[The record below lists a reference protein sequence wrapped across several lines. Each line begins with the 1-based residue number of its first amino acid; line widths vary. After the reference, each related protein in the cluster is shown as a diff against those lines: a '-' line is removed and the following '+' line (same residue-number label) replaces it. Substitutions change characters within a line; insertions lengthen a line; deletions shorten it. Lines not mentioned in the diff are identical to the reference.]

1 MSTVD
6 PKSESGNKY
15 KTSMERELQL
25 MVEEGLWS
33 PVDAKEMHRYM
44 MDVYNDKSKDEK
56 REEFLQGTM
65 YLYRKSLNKLKN

>member
-1 MSTVD
+1 MSRVD

-33 PVDAKEMHRYM
+33 PVDTKEMHRYM

-56 REEFLQGTM
+56 REKFLQGTM
-65 YLYRKSLNKLKN
+65 YLYRKSLNKL

>member
-1 MSTVD
+1 MSRVD

-25 MVEEGLWS
+25 MEEEGLWS
-33 PVDAKEMHRYM
+33 PVDTKEMHRYM
-44 MDVYNDKSKDEK
+44 MDVYNDKSQDEN

-65 YLYRKSLNKLKN
+65 YLYRKSLNKL

>member
-1 MSTVD
+1 MSRVD

-15 KTSMERELQL
+15 KTSMEHELQL

-33 PVDAKEMHRYM
+33 PVDTKEMHRYM

-56 REEFLQGTM
+56 REEFL
-65 YLYRKSLNKLKN
+65 YLYRKSLNKL

>member
-1 MSTVD
+1 MSRVD

-15 KTSMERELQL
+15 KTSMEHELQL

-33 PVDAKEMHRYM
+33 PVDTKEMHRYM

-65 YLYRKSLNKLKN
+65 YLYRKSLNKL